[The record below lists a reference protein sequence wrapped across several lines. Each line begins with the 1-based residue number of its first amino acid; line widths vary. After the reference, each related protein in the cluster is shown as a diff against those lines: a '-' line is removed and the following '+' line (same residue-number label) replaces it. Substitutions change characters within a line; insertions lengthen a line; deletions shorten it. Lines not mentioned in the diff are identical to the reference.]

1 MSHQTKL
8 TLYLVKADSMTQR
21 IKMRQSDDISEL
33 RKTIETHFESLKH
46 INYKMITSDQ
56 DSDTEYEL
64 KDTEDLYNKQKI
76 FIRVE
81 QNDDEERKSK
91 LTFKK
96 QKRKYITK
104 TTVEDTKIK
113 QEESYA

>member
-46 INYKMITSDQ
+46 INYLSLIH
-56 DSDTEYEL
+56 
-64 KDTEDLYNKQKI
+64 I
-76 FIRVE
+76 
-81 QNDDEERKSK
+81 
-91 LTFKK
+91 
-96 QKRKYITK
+96 
-104 TTVEDTKIK
+104 
-113 QEESYA
+113 